1 MESANP
7 KASIGTLKLDSFN
20 PSIMEEAVQ
29 GAAIDHI
36 QLARGRFQA
45 RLLSAKLGEERLD
58 CGSYNLPLHARGPMP
73 ETHLTLGFVMN
84 GSGTAYLNGGA
95 IQRTA
100 TVVLSEG
107 TELDYLMAPGSE
119 WLAFQIKRETLEQL
133 GIDSLDR
140 FNGTFDIGSEDEQQL
155 LTYLRVLVS
164 ALEEITTD
172 NPTIA
177 DHDGFCAKVFTGM
190 LDAFG
195 AALENIYSRS
205 RFLPLRPGNRYQLV
219 KRAVEYIDAYY
230 GGTIHIGAIC
240 PELGTTQKTL
250 ERAFLNH
257 YGVTPKRY
265 LDFVRLAKARRLLLQ
280 AHQAPRP
287 IADIASECGINH
299 LGRFASLY
307 RTTYGELPSQTT
319 GSPAPRSNDIR
330 PLRYRI

>member
-1 MESANP
+1 MKSAKL

-20 PSIMEEAVQ
+20 PSIMQETVR
-29 GAAIDHI
+29 GAAFDHI

-45 RLLSAKLGEERLD
+45 RLLSAKLGDERLD
-58 CGSYNLPLHARGPMP
+58 YGSYNLPLHARGPMP
-73 ETHLTLGFVMN
+73 ETHLTLGFVIN
-84 GSGTAYLNGGA
+84 GNGTASLNGGA

-100 TVVLSEG
+100 PVVLSEG
-107 TELDYLMAPGSE
+107 AELDYLMAPGSE
-119 WLAFQIKRETLEQL
+119 WLAFQVKRETLGQL

-155 LTYLRVLVS
+155 LAYLRVLVS
-164 ALEEITTD
+164 ALKEITTD
-172 NPTIA
+172 NLTVA

-195 AALENIYSRS
+195 ATLENKFSRP
-205 RFLPLRPGNRYQLV
+205 RFLPQRPRNRYQLV

-230 GGTIHIGAIC
+230 GGAIQIGAIC
-240 PELGTTQKTL
+240 TELGTTQKTL

-257 YGVTPKRY
+257 CGVTPKRY
-265 LDFVRLAKARRLLLQ
+265 LDFARLAKARRLLLQ
-280 AHQAPRP
+280 AYQAPRP
-287 IADIASECGINH
+287 ITDIASECGINH

-319 GSPAPRSNDIR
+319 GSPAPRINEIR
-330 PLRYRI
+330 PLR